1 MSNFENYT
9 TAKCLSPGLYRIRLD
24 RDWWIINGP
33 NGGYLAGI
41 LLRTA
46 IDAQGDQQRSPR
58 SFTVHYMRPPTEGF
72 ADVRVTLERTGRTF
86 STQTI
91 KLEQHGKLCVIGIL
105 ASSNSRN
112 AIEFS
117 HKSPPQPPLPMETKR
132 AIVSDQDPPLRKH
145 FERRPFFG
153 KEPWENGERALA
165 GGWIR
170 LSDSPDTIDAPLI
183 ATLSDCWPPAVFSWA
198 KTRESIGDVPTIDLT
213 IHFRRDPRKLKIDQN
228 AFLLVR
234 FETHTI
240 SEGYLVENGEIWTEN
255 GTLIAESRQL
265 AVVG

>member
-1 MSNFENYT
+1 MLSEFLRAQIVETQSSFLTNLLPNLPYRWKQNGQSYLIRTLRCESTLREGPSSEKNLGK
-9 TAKCLSPGLYRIRLD
+9 TANELSR
-24 RDWWIINGP
+24 
-33 NGGYLAGI
+33 
-41 LLRTA
+41 
-46 IDAQGDQQRSPR
+46 
-58 SFTVHYMRPPTEGF
+58 
-72 ADVRVTLERTGRTF
+72 
-86 STQTI
+86 
-91 KLEQHGKLCVIGIL
+91 
-105 ASSNSRN
+105 
-112 AIEFS
+112 
-117 HKSPPQPPLPMETKR
+117 
-132 AIVSDQDPPLRKH
+132 
-145 FERRPFFG
+145 
-153 KEPWENGERALA
+153 

-170 LSDSPDTIDAPLI
+170 LSDSPDAIDAPLI

-213 IHFRRDPRKLKIDQN
+213 IHFRRDPRKLKLDQN